1 MKNPSVNT
9 YEGPQSMSGIEYLK
23 LDMLMVKE
31 VEVRKRRSR
40 KGISQ
45 GRERGRKRKGRSILA
60 SD

>member
-1 MKNPSVNT
+1 MKIPSVNT
-9 YEGPQSMSGIEYLK
+9 YEGPQSMSGTEYLK
-23 LDMLMVKE
+23 LDMLVKE
-31 VEVRKRRSR
+31 VEVRKRQSW